1 MKREELILLLES
13 NDIQFR
19 DWGAGASKTLEH
31 LLKEIYEGEAEL
43 IQRDGSLLRVVTGS
57 TIRVYYRN
65 GAVLLYLKEEK
76 QIFNDGRVKRRELAG
91 DMSIGEK
98 LKPGEIPA
106 VGAWR
111 SLAEELGITEKL
123 PLIPRPD
130 IIKCPVPSVS
140 FPGLYTLY
148 TIFAFE
154 VFLPER
160 WYKPGGYIEAQPD
173 KINYF
178 SWTEFLAD
186 NNPPT

>member
-1 MKREELILLLES
+1 MEREELILLLKS
-13 NDIQFR
+13 NNIPFHT
-19 DWGAGASKTLEH
+19 WGTGVSKTLEH
-31 LLKEIYEGEAEL
+31 LLKEISEGEAEL
-43 IQRDGSLLRVVTGS
+43 VQKDGSLLRVAIGS

-65 GAVLLYLKEEK
+65 SAVLLYLKEEK
-76 QIFNDGRVKRRELAG
+76 QVFSDGREKRRELAG

-130 IIKCPVPSVS
+130 IIKGPVPSVS

-178 SWTEFLAD
+178 GWTEFPENKL
-186 NNPPT
+186 PPT